1 MRVTYGKA
9 RRRSKKRLFR
19 EAKGNFGGRSKLLRT
34 VKETIIRSR
43 AYAFRDR
50 RVRKRSFRQLWII
63 RLTAACRERGI
74 SYSQFING
82 LKLANINLN
91 RKALSE
97 LAILSPTIFDE
108 IMVQVKSA
116 KANAPKNAPKKV
128 PAEATA

>member
-43 AYAFRDR
+43 VYAFRDR
-50 RVRKRSFRQLWII
+50 RVRKRTFRQLWII

-82 LKLANINLN
+82 LTLANISLN
-91 RKALSE
+91 RKTLSE
-97 LAILSPTIFDE
+97 LAIQNPTVFDE
-108 IMVQVKSA
+108 VVELVKAA
-116 KANAPKNAPKKV
+116 KAKAVA
-128 PAEATA
+128 